1 MLLPLT
7 AFVCA
12 QPAVPLIHAPIKD
25 STTVSIQAFFTVG
38 SAYESEEQAG
48 VTHLVEHLLFRR
60 GDPGSLDREIE
71 RLGGRLEATT
81 HRDLL
86 RVWCTVP
93 KENALQA
100 ALVVRRAVAPL
111 TADEAVV
118 AAEKRLI
125 LQELQLQ
132 SLNPEQ
138 AVLDRLWQGL
148 APGTAF
154 ALPTGGRPEA
164 VQNLERQYVWDWA
177 RRMLSLERFTLV
189 ISGAISADDLSR
201 VRTLFEDLPRGDNG
215 SAQRPLWQVEGGYA
229 RASLE
234 EVLGIA
240 FRGPS
245 PAEARQYAAWMV
257 AWEVL
262 GSASG
267 LARRAGLTCRARL
280 DPTGAGT
287 LAALMFSSATQEDVD
302 KFLNGGEVRSP
313 SETDIARARAAVE
326 ARWEATLARP
336 EGRGFWEGALRLWG
350 GPPPSELL
358 ESVRQCSPDEVRAVL
373 RSLGGRQ

>member
-1 MLLPLT
+1 MLLPLV

-12 QPAVPLIHAPIKD
+12 QPPVPLIYAPIKD
-25 STTVSIQAFFTVG
+25 SATASIQAFFKVG
-38 SAYESEEQAG
+38 SAFEPEKQAG

-60 GDPGSLDREIE
+60 GDPGSLDGEIE

-100 ALVVRRAVAPL
+100 AFVVRRAVAPL
-111 TADEAVV
+111 TADEAAV

-138 AVLDRLWQGL
+138 ALLDRLWQGL

-164 VQNLERQYVWDWA
+164 VQGLESQEVLDWA
-177 RRMLSLERFTLV
+177 RRMLSIERFTLV
-189 ISGAISADDLSR
+189 LSGSVSAEDLSR
-201 VRTLFEDLPRGDNG
+201 VRELFEDLPPGDSG
-215 SAQRPLWQVEGGYA
+215 SSQRPPWQPSSGYA
-229 RASLE
+229 QASME
-234 EVLGIA
+234 DIIGVA
-240 FRGPS
+240 FRAPS
-245 PAEARQYAAWMV
+245 PADTRQYAAWML
-257 AWEVL
+257 AWEVV
-262 GSASG
+262 GGAGG
-267 LARRAGLTCRARL
+267 LARRAGLICRARL

-287 LAALMFSSATQEDVD
+287 LAALMFSGATQEDVE
-302 KFLNGGEVRSP
+302 KFLNSAEVRNP
-313 SETDIARARAAVE
+313 SEADIARARAAVE

-358 ESVRQCSPDEVRAVL
+358 ESVRRCSSDEVRAVL
-373 RSLGGRQ
+373 RSLGGGQ